1 MTRGIKSFLIFSCIL
16 AFGRLG
22 LPQSARASSADLNLS
37 ITVYVFNYAEL
48 SPKTLQHAE
57 AVAAHIFREVGIE
70 TAWLDCSPFPP
81 QAQQL
86 PSCPSTLHPTEFAL
100 RIHFRNRAAQAGF
113 PESWLGYAMPPAEE
127 GGRSSQASV
136 FFDRVL
142 DQAKSGI
149 ASVPVTLGHAM
160 AHELGHLLMP
170 SVGHTSSGL
179 MRGKWS
185 PSDLL
190 LAAQGKLHFTSQQAD
205 IIRAEA
211 AARAQLAAQR
221 KAGSDSFTASVK

>member
-1 MTRGIKSFLIFSCIL
+1 MSRAIKNLLTFGCIV

-22 LPQSARASSADLNLS
+22 LPQSARASSAGLNPS

-48 SPKTLQHAE
+48 SPKALQHAE
-57 AVAAHIFREVGIE
+57 AVAAQIFREVGIE

-81 QAQQL
+81 QAQNL
-86 PSCPSTLHPTEFAL
+86 PPCPSTLGPTEFAL

-142 DQAKSGI
+142 EQAKSGN

-179 MRGKWS
+179 MRGKWG

-190 LAAQGKLHFTSQQAD
+190 LAAQGKLHFTSQQTD

-211 AARAQLAAQR
+211 ESRAKVQAALA
-221 KAGSDSFTASVK
+221 KTP